1 MTSSVA
7 TTSLF
12 LTSPQIQERAKKEAA
27 AKERE
32 WLGKP
37 PLPNKAG
44 KKRSAATLAAPTAA
58 IPSGVMTSSAA
69 STDSPSARQ
78 PQTKRVRLNPVP
90 PVIESPGETD
100 GGSPP
105 YSDGTSSPI
114 DVTGG
119 GPDSPGSPSSSP
131 APSGIAAFTAAA
143 AAASAASAAAPASGN
158 VAGAGNSGVSS
169 FVSVLGPPPPVDAS
183 AMTRRGRPMESSV
196 NSASPREGN
205 GNIGIAST
213 TAGIFGGNSGN
224 GNSGGS
230 GSAGS
235 GGNSNNGSGTTGVS
249 VSGGAVVSGGGT
261 TVTSSGS
268 GASTTGK
275 GSRSSRAHAKPS
287 TRPSRQPHKA
297 AAAAAAVPSSTS
309 SSSSTITTP
318 SASTSASNR
327 HSGNGGSAGSGGKGR
342 GTAGACGG
350 SNGGGVG
357 AGGGGAHHYN
367 QHQNNHNHNHQQH
380 HVSTRSKRPRGGDAD
395 GGGRIGRAHPAPA
408 PALSPPPTPAYYAN
422 ASHALAKLG
431 IPVALP
437 GGGKGA
443 VPQQLHLQQTVQQLQ
458 ATQHL
463 TSQQRSVSSGGN
475 GSAVVTKRSPTVAS
489 TGGASGSLPPP
500 CFMCGED
507 VTHWGLNAGNG
518 EAVKCAHAGCER
530 VFHVTCVA
538 HLLRDAAVR
547 TPGGSGA
554 AAGTWECPIH
564 RCARC
569 GADEN
574 GLQLGESNSRG
585 SRGVESVNGG
595 SRGYWGKG
603 GGGGAAGR
611 SRRLWQCTWCSVAFC
626 MSHLP
631 PQLATA
637 GRKARVADANQCVH
651 CRSPSPR

>member
-1 MTSSVA
+1 MFT
-7 TTSLF
+7 
-12 LTSPQIQERAKKEAA
+12 PRIQERAKKEAA

-44 KKRSAATLAAPTAA
+44 KKRSAAALAAPADTATTT
-58 IPSGVMTSSAA
+58 PSGVVTSS
-69 STDSPSARQ
+69 STPTDSPSARQ

-90 PVIESPGETD
+90 PVIEPPGETD

-119 GPDSPGSPSSSP
+119 GPDSPGSSSSSP

-143 AAASAASAAAPASGN
+143 AAATAASASSGN
-158 VAGAGNSGVSS
+158 AAGAGNSGVSS
-169 FVSVLGPPPPVDAS
+169 FVSVLGPPPPVDVS
-183 AMTRRGRPMESSV
+183 VVTRRGRPMESGV

-205 GNIGIAST
+205 GNIGIASA
-213 TAGIFGGNSGN
+213 TAGSIGGSSGN

-230 GSAGS
+230 GNGNGS
-235 GGNSNNGSGTTGVS
+235 GSSSGNSNNGSGATAVGVS
-249 VSGGAVVSGGGT
+249 SAAAVSGGG
-261 TVTSSGS
+261 SNGASGGG
-268 GASTTGK
+268 GASTGGK
-275 GSRSSRAHAKPS
+275 GGRSSRAHTKPS
-287 TRPSRQPHKA
+287 TRLSRQPNKA
-297 AAAAAAVPSSTS
+297 SAAAVPSGTS
-309 SSSSTITTP
+309 SSSSTTTTS

-327 HSGNGGSAGSGGKGR
+327 HSGNGGSAGSGSKGR
-342 GTAGACGG
+342 GAAGACGG

-357 AGGGGAHHYN
+357 TGGGGAHHHN
-367 QHQNNHNHNHQQH
+367 QHQNNHNQNHHQH

-408 PALSPPPTPAYYAN
+408 PALSPPPTPASYAN

-437 GGGKGA
+437 GGGRGA
-443 VPQQLHLQQTVQQLQ
+443 VSQQLHLQQTVQQLQ

-463 TSQQRSVSSGGN
+463 ASQQRAVSSGGN
-475 GSAVVTKRSPTVAS
+475 GSSVASKRSPTVA
-489 TGGASGSLPPP
+489 AGSLPPP

-518 EAVKCAHAGCER
+518 EAIKCAHTGCER

-538 HLLRDAAVR
+538 HLLRDAAAR

-574 GLQLGESNSRG
+574 GLQLGESIGRNSRG
-585 SRGVESVNGG
+585 AESVNGG
-595 SRGYWGKG
+595 GRGYWGKG
-603 GGGGAAGR
+603 AGGGAASR

>member
-1 MTSSVA
+1 MA
-7 TTSLF
+7 A
-12 LTSPQIQERAKKEAA
+12 PAA
-27 AKERE
+27 A
-32 WLGKP
+32 
-37 PLPNKAG
+37 
-44 KKRSAATLAAPTAA
+44 T
-58 IPSGVMTSSAA
+58 PSGVMTSSAI

-90 PVIESPGETD
+90 PVIEPPGETD

-143 AAASAASAAAPASGN
+143 AAAAAASATSVAAASGN
-158 VAGAGNSGVSS
+158 ATAAGNSGVSS

-183 AMTRRGRPMESSV
+183 TVTRRGRPMESSV

-205 GNIGIAST
+205 VNIGIASA

-230 GSAGS
+230 GNGS
-235 GGNSNNGSGTTGVS
+235 GGSSGNSNIGSGATAVGVS
-249 VSGGAVVSGGGT
+249 VAAAVSGGAMTGTSG
-261 TVTSSGS
+261 GS
-268 GASTTGK
+268 GASTGGK
-275 GSRSSRAHAKPS
+275 GGRSSRAHAKPS
-287 TRPSRQPHKA
+287 TRLSRQPHKA
-297 AAAAAAVPSSTS
+297 SAAAVPSGTS
-309 SSSSTITTP
+309 SSSSTTATS
-318 SASTSASNR
+318 SASSSASNR

-342 GTAGACGG
+342 SVAGACGG

-357 AGGGGAHHYN
+357 TGGGGAHHHN
-367 QHQNNHNHNHQQH
+367 QHQNNHNQNHQQH

-408 PALSPPPTPAYYAN
+408 PALPPPPTPAYYAN

-437 GGGKGA
+437 GGGRGA

-458 ATQHL
+458 ATQNL

-475 GSAVVTKRSPTVAS
+475 GSTVVSKRSPTVAS
-489 TGGASGSLPPP
+489 TGGAAGSLPPP

-518 EAVKCAHAGCER
+518 EALKCAHAGCER

-538 HLLRDAAVR
+538 HLLRDAAAR

-554 AAGTWECPIH
+554 SAGTWECPIH

-574 GLQLGESNSRG
+574 GLQLGESISRG

-595 SRGYWGKG
+595 GRGYWGKG